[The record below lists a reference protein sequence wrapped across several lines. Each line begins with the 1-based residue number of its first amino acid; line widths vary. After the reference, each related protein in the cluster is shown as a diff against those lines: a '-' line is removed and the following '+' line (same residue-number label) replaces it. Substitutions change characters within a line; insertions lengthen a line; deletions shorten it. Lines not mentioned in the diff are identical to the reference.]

1 MSKSSRE
8 GLFGI
13 TLTELVIILFFIML
27 LLAIFRIEKVEDE
40 RDTVEEEL
48 IRTQN
53 ENGIATSTL
62 INWID
67 PNGDMIG
74 DFISIT
80 IIEEKIKEL
89 VEQQGVLSAREEEL
103 VALAGQAAEADRL
116 KAEKQELEEEM
127 QELEEEMKELQEALN
142 AQNESLGKGDCREG
156 GFWITTKCS
165 DHCWSIENF
174 DTPRQYD
181 YLVDI
186 GVCENYVVVQRSEWI
201 QKTET
206 DFAQVDGA
214 YEMVTRKQMS
224 RTELYE
230 LLDTLKE
237 PGYQLEPKQCF
248 HSVRLVNLG
257 TKSIDAWETTNKQ
270 INSRVSPYVLTKANG
285 ETYDSVRNRFND
297 DVCDVG
303 SIESID
309 NKLNYATN
317 ILQGADELFKSQFK
331 ESAVKDPD
339 KNTKSLPV
347 TTRAKMYSN
356 NFNYNFTKNKDCKD
370 IRSSTVIFEFEITV
384 NESGEASSVKY
395 SDNIDNL
402 SKSQRKLLDIAKEAL
417 YQTKYTPALSDG
429 RAIESVLRASI
440 ELPRGVCQ

>member
-116 KAEKQELEEEM
+116 KAEKQELEEEK
-127 QELEEEMKELQEALN
+127 QELEEEMQELQEALN
-142 AQNESLGKGDCREG
+142 AENESLGKGDCGE
-156 GFWITTKCS
+156 GFWVTPKCA
-165 DHCWSIENF
+165 DNCWAINNPDGS
-174 DTPRQYD
+174 RQYD
-181 YLVDI
+181 YLIDI
-186 GVCENYVVVQRSEWI
+186 GVCESYVVVQESQWI
-201 QKTET
+201 EKTDY
-206 DFAQVDGA
+206 DFSQVKGA
-214 YEMVTRKQMS
+214 DAIVNKRQMS
-224 RTELYE
+224 RKELYDM
-230 LLDTLKE
+230 LDVIKE

-248 HSVRLVNLG
+248 HAVRLIDLG
-257 TKSIDAWETTNKQ
+257 TKSIDVWERTAKQ
-270 INSRVSPYVLTKANG
+270 VNGRVMPLVLTKSNG
-285 ETYDSVRNRFND
+285 STFRSVRQRFND

-309 NKLNYATN
+309 NNLNYAMN
-317 ILQGADELFKSQFK
+317 ILQGADDLVKSQFK

-347 TTRAKMYSN
+347 ITRAKMYP
-356 NFNYNFTKNKDCKD
+356 NFSYNFTKNKDCKD

-384 NESGEASSVKY
+384 NESGKASRVKY

-429 RAIESVLRASI
+429 RAIESVLRQPI
-440 ELPRGVCQ
+440 KLPRGVCQ

>member
-67 PNGDMIG
+67 PNGYMIG

-116 KAEKQELEEEM
+116 KAEKQKLEEEM
-127 QELEEEMKELQEALN
+127 QELEEEMQELQEALN
-142 AQNESLGKGDCREG
+142 AENESLGKGDCGE
-156 GFWITTKCS
+156 GFWVTPKCA
-165 DHCWSIENF
+165 DNCWAINNPDGS
-174 DTPRQYD
+174 RQYD
-181 YLVDI
+181 YLIDI
-186 GVCENYVVVQRSEWI
+186 GVCESYVVVQESQWI
-201 QKTET
+201 EKTDY
-206 DFAQVDGA
+206 DFSQVKGA
-214 YEMVTRKQMS
+214 DAIVNKRQMS
-224 RTELYE
+224 RKELYDM
-230 LLDTLKE
+230 LDVIKE

-248 HSVRLVNLG
+248 HAVRLIDLG
-257 TKSIDAWETTNKQ
+257 TKSIDVWERTAKQ
-270 INSRVSPYVLTKANG
+270 VNGRVMPLVLTKSNG
-285 ETYDSVRNRFND
+285 STFRSVRQRFND
-297 DVCDVG
+297 DVCD
-303 SIESID
+303 
-309 NKLNYATN
+309 
-317 ILQGADELFKSQFK
+317 DELFKSQFK
-331 ESAVKDPD
+331 ESAVKDLD

-347 TTRAKMYSN
+347 ITRAKMYP
-356 NFNYNFTKNKDCKD
+356 NFSYNFTNNKDCKD

-384 NESGEASSVKY
+384 NESGEASRVKY

-429 RAIESVLRASI
+429 RAIESVLRQPI
-440 ELPRGVCQ
+440 KLPRGVCQ